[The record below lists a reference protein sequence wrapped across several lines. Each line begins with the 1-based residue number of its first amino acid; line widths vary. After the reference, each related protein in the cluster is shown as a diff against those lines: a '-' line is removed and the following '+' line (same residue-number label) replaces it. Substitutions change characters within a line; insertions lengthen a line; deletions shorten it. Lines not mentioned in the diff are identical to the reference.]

1 MKKTTWLH
9 WVAGIVLS
17 VCSYF
22 FWKYVFLIGKG
33 FIVLF
38 SKHFS
43 FFSSVFLLSF
53 AGLLLSLVALVLVV
67 GGLLSIGY
75 YEFAKYFIKK
85 DDE

>member
-17 VCSYF
+17 ICSYF
-22 FWKYVFLIGKG
+22 FWKYFFVIGEG
-33 FIVLF
+33 FVLLF
-38 SKHFS
+38 TKHIPVTSGKFWIS
-43 FFSSVFLLSF
+43 FG
-53 AGLLLSLVALVLVV
+53 GLLLSIVGFTIVP

-85 DDE
+85 DE